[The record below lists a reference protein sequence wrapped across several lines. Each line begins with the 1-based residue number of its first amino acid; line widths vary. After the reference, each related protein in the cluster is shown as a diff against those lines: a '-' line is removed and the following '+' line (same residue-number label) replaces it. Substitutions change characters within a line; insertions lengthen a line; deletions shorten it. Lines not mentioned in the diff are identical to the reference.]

1 MGHTD
6 ISITL
11 NTYTSVFN
19 RFKENEL
26 EKVMNLYKDNL
37 LGIIPEKQFTNEK
50 DLNNEEIKIEEI
62 EEEDDEEMDL

>member
-19 RFKENEL
+19 RFKETEL

-37 LGIIPEKQFTNEK
+37 LGVVPENKLDEK
-50 DLNNEEIKIEEI
+50 EINIEEV
-62 EEEDDEEMDL
+62 EEANDEEMDL

>member
-37 LGIIPEKQFTNEK
+37 LGVVPK
-50 DLNNEEIKIEEI
+50 NNMDNKEIHIKEV
-62 EEEDDEEMDL
+62 EEEFQEEM

>member
-37 LGIIPEKQFTNEK
+37 LGIIPE
-50 DLNNEEIKIEEI
+50 NNLDNKEVQTEDI
-62 EEEDDEEMDL
+62 EEEDNEEMDF